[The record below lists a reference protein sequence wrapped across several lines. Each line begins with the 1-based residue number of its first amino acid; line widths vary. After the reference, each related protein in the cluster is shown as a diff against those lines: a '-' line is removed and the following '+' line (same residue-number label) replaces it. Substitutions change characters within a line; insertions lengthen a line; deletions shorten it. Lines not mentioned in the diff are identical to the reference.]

1 MSKIS
6 VSEIEKVARLA
17 RIELGT
23 EELETMTLEIS
34 SILNFVETLQA
45 KDTKN
50 VQATSQVTGLN
61 DVWREDKVVKSK
73 VPAKDLLAGA
83 PETKDGYVK
92 VKKVL

>member
-45 KDTKN
+45 IDTKN

-83 PETKDGYVK
+83 PETKDGYIK

>member
-6 VSEIEKVARLA
+6 ISEIEKIARLA
-17 RIELGT
+17 RIELST
-23 EELETMTLEIS
+23 KELETMTLEIN
-34 SILNFVETLQA
+34 SILNFVDTLQA
-45 KDTKN
+45 VDTKN

-61 DVWREDKVVKSK
+61 DVWREDKVVKSE
-73 VPAKDLLAGA
+73 VPVKDLLAGV

>member
-45 KDTKN
+45 IDTKN